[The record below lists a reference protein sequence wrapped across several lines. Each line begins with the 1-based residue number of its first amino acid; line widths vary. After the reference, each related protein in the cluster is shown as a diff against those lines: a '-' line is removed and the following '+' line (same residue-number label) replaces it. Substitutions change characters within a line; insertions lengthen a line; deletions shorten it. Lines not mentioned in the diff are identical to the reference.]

1 MNLDL
6 RWIVIGC
13 VELIVAAAFLVFLGT
28 NSWSSSESSWALIG
42 LFLVFIAFN
51 EAIARLYLRS
61 ERRRDLRH
69 R

>member
-1 MNLDL
+1 MKPDF
-6 RWIVIGC
+6 RWTVISC

-42 LFLVFIAFN
+42 LFLAFIAFN
-51 EAIARLYLRS
+51 EAIARWFLRAD
-61 ERRRDLRH
+61 RRRGLRH

>member
-13 VELIVAAAFLVFLGT
+13 VELIVAAICLVLVGM

-42 LFLVFIAFN
+42 LFLVFIALN
-51 EAIARLYLRS
+51 EMIARLFLRS
-61 ERRRDLRH
+61 ERRRGLRH
-69 R
+69 